1 MSIKYY
7 IYGQIVNRTYSL
19 TQHRF
24 MINKVSNSISVFS
37 QIRDGCVIAIS
48 GFNLATTPE
57 YLILELYKR
66 YVKFGHPK
74 NIFIVSDALPA
85 TPRRGLDSI
94 AERIYKDP
102 NQVFLKGILMPFL
115 GFSPWL
121 QKLVTEDRIEFYG
134 WPIGITAYWFRE
146 VASGRPG
153 LITKI
158 GIETFLD
165 PRKEGGALNPIGIK
179 KMSCKISV
187 INIDDQ
193 EYLLYQAPK
202 PDYAFIRATTAD
214 ENGNLSMEDEGI
226 RGTVLGIAQ
235 ATKARPNQGSVYAQ
249 VRWLTKSFTINPRDV
264 DIPGPL
270 VDHVIIS
277 PQKYHWQSGSIKY
290 DPRISY
296 RTVPPITQKLVD
308 DVTPKPIAQYEKVI
322 ARRVIMELISLF
334 KDKGSPVLVNLG
346 IGIPALVSLVAAE
359 ENLSDFI
366 VTVLESGPWGGIALS
381 GNNFGQAISPFALST
396 IPDMF
401 SNFEGGIIDIASL
414 GFLQVDKQGNVN
426 PSILPDRIFGP
437 GGFPVIAGG
446 APKAFFAGTFTAGP
460 KKIDIVN
467 NNMISIVR
475 DGSPKFV
482 DRVYKI
488 IFSGPQAVKYQKEI
502 VYVTERAV
510 FRLTERGLILEE
522 ISPGIDIDKDILS
535 KMEFVPIIASPLKQ
549 MDERLFG
556 VGKLGLRDEIF

>member
-1 MSIKYY
+1 M
-7 IYGQIVNRTYSL
+7 V
-19 TQHRF
+19 
-24 MINKVSNSISVFS
+24 NKVSNSIPVFS

-66 YVKFGHPK
+66 YIKSGHPK

-85 TPRRGLDSI
+85 TPRRALDSI

-102 NQVFLKGILMPFL
+102 NQKFLRGMLMPFL

-121 QKLVTEDRIEFYG
+121 QKLVTDDRIEFYG

-158 GIETFLD
+158 GIDTFLD
-165 PRKEGGALNPIGIK
+165 PRQEGGALNPIATK

-187 INIDDQ
+187 INIDGQ

-202 PDYAFIRATTAD
+202 PDYALIRATTAD

-235 ATKARPNQGSVYAQ
+235 ATKARPNQGTVYAQ

-264 DIPGPL
+264 DVPGPL

-308 DVTPKPIAQYEKVI
+308 DLTPKPVAQYEKVI
-322 ARRVIMELISLF
+322 ARRIIIELVNLF
-334 KDKGSPVLVNLG
+334 KQKGSPVLVNLG

-359 ENLSDFI
+359 ENLSDYI
-366 VTVLESGPWGGIALS
+366 VTVIESGPWGGIALS

-446 APKAFFAGTFTAGP
+446 APKTFFAGAFTAGP

-467 NNMISIVR
+467 NKKLSIVQ
-475 DGSPKFV
+475 DASPKFV

-510 FRLTERGLILEE
+510 FRLTERGLVLEE

-535 KMEFVPIIASPLKQ
+535 KMEFSPIIASPLKQ

-556 VGKLGLRDEIF
+556 VGKLGLREEIF

>member
-1 MSIKYY
+1 M
-7 IYGQIVNRTYSL
+7 VNK
-19 TQHRF
+19 
-24 MINKVSNSISVFS
+24 MSNSISVFS
-37 QIRDGCVIAIS
+37 QIRDDCVIAIS

-66 YVKFGHPK
+66 YIKFGHPK

-102 NQVFLKGILMPFL
+102 NQKFLRGMLMPFL

-121 QKLVTEDRIEFYG
+121 QKLVTGDRIEFYG

-158 GIETFLD
+158 GIDTFLD
-165 PRKEGGALNPIGIK
+165 PRQEGGALNPKGIK

-187 INIDDQ
+187 IDIDDQ

-202 PDYAFIRATTAD
+202 PDYALIRATTAD

-235 ATKARPNQGSVYAQ
+235 ATKARPNQGTVYAQ
-249 VRWLTKSFTINPRDV
+249 VRRLTKSFTINPRDV
-264 DIPGPL
+264 DVPGPL
-270 VDHVIIS
+270 VDNVIIS

-296 RTVPPITQKLVD
+296 RIVPPITQKLVD
-308 DVTPKPIAQYEKVI
+308 DLTPKPVAQYQKVI
-322 ARRVIMELISLF
+322 ARRIIIELVNLF
-334 KDKGSPVLVNLG
+334 KQKGSPVLVNLG

-359 ENLSDFI
+359 ENLSDYI
-366 VTVLESGPWGGIALS
+366 VTVIESGPWGGIALS

-414 GFLQVDKQGNVN
+414 GFLQVDKLGNVN

-446 APKAFFAGTFTAGP
+446 APKTFFAGAFTAGP

-467 NNMISIVR
+467 NNKLSIVQ

-510 FRLTERGLILEE
+510 FRLTERGLVLEE
-522 ISPGIDIDKDILS
+522 ISPGIDIDKDILL

-556 VGKLGLRDEIF
+556 VGKLGLREEIF